1 MSDQDI
7 KCDSTQE
14 SAEEPFDLHCS
25 DVLDQLFLKAKSQD
39 EFEYVC
45 ALLRIRGMEDAG
57 WDPLSETDRL
67 FRDMLGLIH
76 APLEQHTRIRLA
88 LLTYSHLTEVDA
100 IYSILKNMLLVIE
113 GKRCS
118 IEPFW
123 ELFRSSKKGVE
134 KSRMTGVIPPSAKSV
149 INNIVDHAKTLN
161 ENPLAEILLKM
172 FNEQIR
178 NAFFHSDYILF
189 RDEFR
194 SREARFGAIKLEK
207 LVEQVNLGL
216 GFYQS
221 FIATFTKHIQS
232 YDSPKKV
239 TGRILGDETTRVE
252 LTLLADKERG
262 LYGFQGSSAGI
273 VKDPATTVE
282 NEIKTANA

>member
-1 MSDQDI
+1 MRDQNIIDE
-7 KCDSTQE
+7 STQGGI
-14 SAEEPFDLHCS
+14 AKPFDLHCS
-25 DVLDQLFLKAKSQD
+25 EVLEQLFLKAKKQD

-45 ALLRIRGMEDAG
+45 ALLRIRGIEDAG
-57 WDPLSETDRL
+57 WDPLTETDRL
-67 FRDMLGLIH
+67 VRDMLGLIH

-100 IYSILKNMLLVIE
+100 IYAILKNMLLVIE

-118 IEPFW
+118 VEPFW
-123 ELFRSSKKGVE
+123 ELFRSSKKGAE

-149 INNIVDHAKTLN
+149 INNIVDHAKNLK
-161 ENPLAEILLKM
+161 EDSLGEILLKM

-216 GFYQS
+216 GFYQA
-221 FIATFTKHIQS
+221 FIATFTRHIQS

-262 LYGFQGSSAGI
+262 LYGFQGSSSGI
-273 VKDPATTVE
+273 VKDPASAVE
-282 NEIKTANA
+282 SESKAVNE